1 MSLVQLE
8 QVLLWLTL
16 VAALGIVSIIAFYF
30 WYSRKNR
37 IIIWRIRPLSYDTL
51 FKSKLTF
58 TDKQRAMNVF
68 FGNIIRTGLGH
79 CHNSWRRYRYSA

>member
-1 MSLVQLE
+1 MSLAQLE
-8 QVLLWLTL
+8 QLLLWLTL
-16 VAALGIVSIIAFYF
+16 IAALGIVSIIVFYF

-37 IIIWRIRPLSYDTL
+37 IIIWRIRLLSYDTL

-58 TDKQRAMNVF
+58 MDKQQAMSAY

-79 CHNSWRRYRYSA
+79 YRNSWIRYRYNA

>member
-30 WYSRKNR
+30 WYSRK
-37 IIIWRIRPLSYDTL
+37 
-51 FKSKLTF
+51 KSNNYLEN
-58 TDKQRAMNVF
+58 QA
-68 FGNIIRTGLGH
+68 IEL
-79 CHNSWRRYRYSA
+79 RYFI